1 MIRVLVVDDSLF
13 MVKMISSV
21 LEKSNQIEV
30 VGHALDGEEAVQ
42 KAETLR
48 PDVITMD
55 VVMPRMNGLEATRL
69 IRQRSDIPIL
79 ILSAYTPEGAR
90 LTLQALEA
98 GAADCIAKPSGE
110 RSMDIS
116 SIADTLVQRI
126 VEIAPRSPADLR
138 MTTSAD
144 AITVPAM
151 RAIRVPADAGRPPP
165 PRLVVVG
172 ASAGGIS
179 AISKL
184 LPRFPSTVP
193 FATVIIQHLPEG
205 FTQQLA
211 ERLDQQCLIR
221 VKQAEHGEQVYKG
234 TAYVA
239 PGGADLEVT
248 PQMTFRITQRP
259 DEPGLHPS
267 VDVAFTSVSA
277 AVSAR
282 CIAVVLTG
290 MGKDGAAGVQEI
302 ATRGG
307 LVLAQDQESS
317 MVWGMPKAAISTGV
331 VAKVLPLVEI
341 PREILDRCQEPEGL
355 LRGTRW

>member
-21 LEKSNQIEV
+21 LEKSGRLRV

-42 KAETLR
+42 KAAELR

-55 VVMPRMNGLEATRL
+55 VVMPRMNGLEATRR
-69 IRQRSDIPIL
+69 IRETSSIPIL

-110 RSMDIS
+110 RSMDIT
-116 SIADTLVQRI
+116 SIAETLVHRI
-126 VEIAPRSPADLR
+126 VEIASQTIQTNIRQ
-138 MTTSAD
+138 TTSGD
-144 AITVPAM
+144 AITVPGF
-151 RAIRVPADAGRPPP
+151 RAVRIPQDAGAMPP
-165 PRLVVVG
+165 PRVVVIG

-184 LPRFPSTVP
+184 LPRFPTMVP

-221 VKQAEHGEQVYKG
+221 VKQAEPGEQVLKG
-234 TAYVA
+234 VAYVA
-239 PGGADLEVT
+239 PGGADLELT
-248 PQMTFRITQRP
+248 PHMTFRVTERA

-267 VDVAFTSVSA
+267 VDTAFTSVAA
-277 AVSAR
+277 AVGGR

-290 MGKDGAAGVQEI
+290 MGRDGAEGVRAISE
-302 ATRGG
+302 RGG
-307 LVLAQDQESS
+307 SVFVQDQESS
-317 MVWGMPKAAISTGV
+317 MVWGMPKAAIATGV
-331 VAKVLPLVEI
+331 VEKILPLVEI
-341 PREILDRCQEPEGL
+341 PREILSRSQRSL
-355 LRGTRW
+355 

>member
-13 MVKMISSV
+13 MVKLISSV
-21 LEKSNQIEV
+21 LEKSEHIEV
-30 VGHALDGEEAVQ
+30 VGYALDGEEAVQ
-42 KAETLR
+42 KAEQLT

-55 VVMPRMNGLEATRL
+55 VVMPRMNGLEATRH
-69 IRQRSDIPIL
+69 IRRRSDIPIL

-110 RSMDIS
+110 RSIDIS
-116 SIADTLVQRI
+116 SIADTLVERI
-126 VEIAPRSPADLR
+126 LEIAPKTPSALR
-138 MTTSAD
+138 PVTSAN
-144 AITVPAM
+144 AITVPALRSVRAM
-151 RAIRVPADAGRPPP
+151 RDAGRVPPP
-165 PRLVVVG
+165 LLVIVG

-179 AISKL
+179 AISKI

-221 VKQAEHGEQVYKG
+221 VKQAEHGEHVYKG
-234 TAYVA
+234 IAYVA
-239 PGGADLEVT
+239 PGGADLEIT

-267 VDVAFTSVSA
+267 VDAAFSSVAA

-290 MGKDGAAGVQEI
+290 MGRDGALGVQDI
-302 ATRGG
+302 AARGG
-307 LVLAQDQESS
+307 GVLAQDQESS

-331 VAKVLPLVEI
+331 VEKILPLVEI
-341 PREILDRCQEPEGL
+341 PREILDRCREPEGL
-355 LRGTRW
+355 LRGTH

>member
-13 MVKMISSV
+13 MVKMISAV
-21 LEKSNQIEV
+21 LEKSGRIEV
-30 VGHALDGEEAVQ
+30 IGHALDGEEAVQ
-42 KAETLR
+42 KAEELQ

-55 VVMPRMNGLEATRL
+55 VVMPRMNGLEATRH
-69 IRQRSDIPIL
+69 IRQRSSIPIL

-116 SIADTLVQRI
+116 SIADTLVRRI
-126 VEIAPRSPADLR
+126 IEIAPPAGSQLQQ
-138 MTTSAD
+138 TSNSD

-151 RAIRVPADAGRPPP
+151 RAFRVPVDAARMQP
-165 PRLVVVG
+165 PRILVIG

-179 AISKL
+179 AISKI
-184 LPRFPSTVP
+184 LPRFPATVP
-193 FATVIIQHLPEG
+193 FATVVIQHLPEG

-211 ERLDQQCLIR
+211 ERLDQQSLIH

-239 PGGADLEVT
+239 PGGADLELT

-267 VDVAFTSVSA
+267 VDTAFRSVAA
-277 AVSAR
+277 AVNSR
-282 CIAVVLTG
+282 CIAVILTG
-290 MGKDGAAGVQEI
+290 MGRDGALGVQDI
-302 ATRGG
+302 AARGG
-307 LVLAQDQESS
+307 RVLAQDQESS

-331 VAKVLPLVEI
+331 VEKVLPLGEI
-341 PREILDRCQEPEGL
+341 PREILDQCHRAEGL
-355 LRGTRW
+355 LRGTR

>member
-21 LEKSNQIEV
+21 LEKSGLIEV
-30 VGHALDGEEAVQ
+30 VGHALDGEEAVK
-42 KAETLR
+42 KAELLQ

-55 VVMPRMNGLEATRL
+55 VVMPRMNGLEATRT
-69 IRQRSDIPIL
+69 IRQRADIPIL

-116 SIADTLVQRI
+116 SIADTLVRRI
-126 VEIAPRSPADLR
+126 VEIAPKGMSA
-138 MTTSAD
+138 MWQTTSAD

-151 RAIRVPADAGRPPP
+151 RAVRAPRDAGRTQP
-165 PRLVVVG
+165 PRVVVVG

-179 AISKL
+179 AIAKI
-184 LPRFPSTVP
+184 LPRFPATVP

-239 PGGADLEVT
+239 PGGADLELT
-248 PQMTFRITQRP
+248 PQMTFRVTQRP

-267 VDVAFTSVSA
+267 VDVAFRSVAA
-277 AVSAR
+277 AVFSR

-290 MGKDGAAGVQEI
+290 MGRDGAIGVQDI
-302 ATRGG
+302 AARGG
-307 LVLAQDQESS
+307 VVLAQDQASS

-331 VAKVLPLVEI
+331 VDKILTLGEI
-341 PREILDRCQEPEGL
+341 PREILDRSQESEL
-355 LRGTRW
+355 LRGTR

>member
-21 LEKSNQIEV
+21 LEKSGEIQV

-42 KAETLR
+42 KAAELQ

-55 VVMPRMNGLEATRL
+55 VVMPRMNGLDATRH
-69 IRQRSDIPIL
+69 IRERADIPIL

-98 GAADCIAKPSGE
+98 GAADCMVKPSGE

-116 SIADTLVQRI
+116 SIADTLVKRT
-126 VEIAPRSPADLR
+126 VELASLGRGSLR
-138 MTTSAD
+138 QTTGAD

-151 RAIRVPADAGRPPP
+151 RAVRAPRDAGRPLP
-165 PRLVVVG
+165 PRVVVVG

-179 AISKL
+179 AIARI
-184 LPRFPSTVP
+184 LPRLPATVP

-205 FTQQLA
+205 FTRQLA

-221 VKQAEHGEQVYKG
+221 VKQAEAGEQVYKG

-239 PGGADLEVT
+239 PGGADLELT

-267 VDVAFTSVSA
+267 VDVAFSSVAA
-277 AVSAR
+277 AVSGR
-282 CIAVVLTG
+282 CIAIVLTG
-290 MGKDGAAGVQEI
+290 MGRDGALGVQDI
-302 ATRGG
+302 AARGG
-307 LVLAQDQESS
+307 LVLAQDETSS
-317 MVWGMPKAAISTGV
+317 MVWGMPRAAIATGV
-331 VAKVLPLVEI
+331 VEKVLPLVEL
-341 PREILDRCQEPEGL
+341 PREILNRCRETPEL
-355 LRGTRW
+355 IRRTR

>member
-21 LEKSNQIEV
+21 LEKSGSIQV

-42 KAETLR
+42 KAEALR

-55 VVMPRMNGLEATRL
+55 VVMPRMNGLEATRH
-69 IRQRSDIPIL
+69 IRARADIPIL

-116 SIADTLVQRI
+116 SIAPTLVRRI
-126 VEIAPRSPADLR
+126 LELAPQSGAGLR
-138 MTTSAD
+138 ITSSAD

-151 RAIRVPADAGRPPP
+151 RAVRIPREVGRPLP
-165 PRLVVVG
+165 PRVVVIG

-179 AISKL
+179 AISKI

-221 VKQAEHGEQVYKG
+221 VKQAEHGEAVYKG

-239 PGGADLEVT
+239 PGGADLEIT

-267 VDVAFTSVSA
+267 VDVAFRSVA
-277 AVSAR
+277 NVVSAR

-290 MGKDGAAGVQEI
+290 MGRDGSLGVQDI
-302 ATRGG
+302 AARGG
-307 LVLAQDQESS
+307 MVFAQDQESS

-331 VAKVLPLVEI
+331 VEKVLPLGEI

-355 LRGTRW
+355 LRGTR

>member
-21 LEKSNQIEV
+21 LEKSGRMEI

-42 KAETLR
+42 KAEELQ

-55 VVMPRMNGLEATRL
+55 VVMPRMNGLEATRA
-69 IRQRSDIPIL
+69 IRERSDIPIL

-116 SIADTLVQRI
+116 SIAETLVRRI
-126 VEIAPRSPADLR
+126 VELAPTPGSQLR
-138 MTTSAD
+138 QTTNSD

-151 RAIRVPADAGRPPP
+151 RAVRAPLDAERLQP
-165 PRLVVVG
+165 PRVVVIG

-179 AISKL
+179 AISKI

-239 PGGADLEVT
+239 PGGADLELT

-267 VDVAFTSVSA
+267 VDAAFRSVSG
-277 AVSAR
+277 AVNSR

-290 MGKDGAAGVQEI
+290 MGRDGALGVQDI
-302 ATRGG
+302 ASRGG
-307 LVLAQDQESS
+307 RVLAQDQESS
-317 MVWGMPKAAISTGV
+317 MVWGMPKAAISTGIV
-331 VAKVLPLVEI
+331 EKVLPLVEI
-341 PREILDRCQEPEGL
+341 PREILDRCQESEGL
-355 LRGTRW
+355 LRGTR